1 MCAFCPFFGRTD
13 SLVTSTQSMPSL
25 PMRLY
30 CGISACAAVVTTSPG
45 GRTKEASRLER
56 ALSSHHGHGSDYRPG
71 ACSPCFIMHGCLHS
85 PILFGHMIAV
95 SATLVLSST
104 LFTYPGQKV
113 DPQPA
118 KKKTWWL
125 AVAERSLGLMMLCSL
140 HGAQTGLGDISPVDI
155 IWSLG

>member
-13 SLVTSTQSMPSL
+13 SLVTSIQSMPSL

-113 DPQPA
+113 GPSTCEKED
-118 KKKTWWL
+118 
-125 AVAERSLGLMMLCSL
+125 AVAGRCGEKLGLDDALQSARSTD
-140 HGAQTGLGDISPVDI
+140 GSRR
-155 IWSLG
+155 